1 MYTLN
6 VNTGQGTIQI
16 PAESGTLQ
24 LTYEVIGS
32 SNPTVLWG
40 NNGENPTHPLE
51 PGLSD
56 HTVDKDTFNIFY
68 DIGDSPN
75 IRLSWRYTG

>member
-1 MYTLN
+1 MYTLT
-6 VNTGQGTIQI
+6 VNAGQGTIQI

-32 SNPTVLWG
+32 AKPTVLWG

-51 PGLSD
+51 QGLSD
-56 HTVDKDTFNIFY
+56 YKVDTDTFNISY
-68 DIGDSPN
+68 DTAKPN
-75 IRLSWRYTG
+75 IVLSWRYTD